1 MKTLEH
7 SRKIFVTFINK
18 SYGDTKRRCC
28 LKPDQALNDKKK
40 SQYKEINR
48 DIINKNEHSTFHTDK
63 IRNYNSLKDNI

>member
-1 MKTLEH
+1 M
-7 SRKIFVTFINK
+7 
-18 SYGDTKRRCC
+18 CC